1 MHGPSTEWGEDKSST
16 FKTRVGIWM
25 FFLYAI
31 IYAGFVLIN
40 TLNPALMGMDIGSL
54 NLALIYGFGLI
65 VFAILLAIVYNVM
78 CTKVEKTAGAGD
90 ETIAKEAD
98 VDRVTKME
106 AVAPH
111 ATDEPGG
118 IA

>member
-1 MHGPSTEWGEDKSST
+1 MHGPSTEWGEDKSSS

-25 FFLYAI
+25 FLLYAI
-31 IYAGFVLIN
+31 IYIGFVLIN
-40 TLNPALMGMDIGSL
+40 TLNPALMGMNIGSL
-54 NLALIYGFGLI
+54 NLALVYGFGLI
-65 VFAILLAIVYNVM
+65 IFAILLAFVYNVI
-78 CTKVEKTAGAGD
+78 CTKAEKRFDVTDEPVES
-90 ETIAKEAD
+90 ETD

>member
-1 MHGPSTEWGEDKSST
+1 MHGPTSDWGEDKSSS

-25 FFLYAI
+25 FFLYALV
-31 IYAGFVLIN
+31 YVGFVLIN
-40 TLNPALMGMDIGSL
+40 TLNPALMGSDIGPL
-54 NLALIYGFGLI
+54 NLAMIYGFGLI
-65 VFAILLAIVYNVM
+65 IFAVLLAFMYNAI
-78 CTKVEKTAGAGD
+78 CTAADEEFNAISEPAPPE
-90 ETIAKEAD
+90 ETIDPA
-98 VDRVTKME
+98 TKME

>member
-1 MHGPSTEWGEDKSST
+1 MHGPTSDWGEDKSSS

-25 FFLYAI
+25 FFLYALV
-31 IYAGFVLIN
+31 YVGFVLIN
-40 TLNPALMGMDIGSL
+40 TLNPALMGSDIGPL
-54 NLALIYGFGLI
+54 NLAMIYGFGLI
-65 VFAILLAIVYNVM
+65 IFAVLLAFMYNAI
-78 CTKVEKTAGAGD
+78 CTAAEEEFNEISKPAPPED
-90 ETIAKEAD
+90 EIDPE
-98 VDRVTKME
+98 TKMH